1 MIVFDPERRYLAFQ
15 KFKLFII
22 LCSLVFEF
30 LDVFKF
36 ADLETVQFAE
46 EFFGSKISL
55 LFRFLSKLPEFSAFL
70 PDLLPELGFLCTAFT
85 FKPRIDSHHV
95 CTWDSPVGKP
105 RGKASWERHEG
116 KPYRYDAL

>member
-1 MIVFDPERRYLAFQ
+1 MIVIYPERRYLAFQ

-55 LFRFLSKLPEFSAFL
+55 LFRFLSKLSDFSAFL
-70 PDLLPELGFLCTAFT
+70 PDLLSELSLFL
-85 FKPRIDSHHV
+85 SV
-95 CTWDSPVGKP
+95 SPFP
-105 RGKASWERHEG
+105 PTSLSRR
-116 KPYRYDAL
+116 LLL